1 MLGEQFDIQTL
12 RALPLFSPL
21 SNEELELLR
30 PVLSVETR
38 NVGDVLIQEGDVGE
52 TMYVLLVGEVKVVS
66 HHRQE
71 DESVI
76 ATLTPVESFGDMSL
90 ISGETRSATVICT
103 SSCRLL
109 SLDRDGLERVLLQHP
124 AVCLHLLQ
132 DAHRKLRAAMPSH
145 IN

>member
-21 SNEELELLR
+21 SDEELEFLR
-30 PVLSVETR
+30 PALSVETR
-38 NVGDVLIQEGDVGE
+38 NVGDVLIQEGDVGQ

-66 HHRQE
+66 RHGE
-71 DESVI
+71 DDESVI
-76 ATLTPVESFGDMSL
+76 ATLTPIESFGDMSL
-90 ISGETRSATVICT
+90 ISGETRSASVICT

-109 SLDRDGLERVLLQHP
+109 CLGREGLERVLLQHP
-124 AVCLHLLQ
+124 SVCLHLLQ
-132 DAHRKLRAAMPSH
+132 DAHQKLRAVMPSP